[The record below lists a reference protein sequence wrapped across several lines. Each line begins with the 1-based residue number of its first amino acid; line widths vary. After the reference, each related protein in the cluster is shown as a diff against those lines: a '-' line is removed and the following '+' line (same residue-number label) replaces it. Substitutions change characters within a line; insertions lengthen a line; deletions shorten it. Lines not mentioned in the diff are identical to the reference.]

1 MSPGWGG
8 FRFKDARRISPPT
21 IARKI
26 FCSCR
31 SGVQPIVLDSQMH
44 DPAHIDVA
52 ILGARPQAI
61 AALLRYFRDLDT
73 AEEAFQEACLRALQ
87 TWPHKGPPRDPT
99 AWLIMVGRNAALDIK
114 RRGRSSEPLPDPDTL
129 ADSRDDLTPERLD
142 ESHYGDDV
150 LRLLF
155 VCGHPTLPATQQI
168 ALALRIVS
176 GLTVEQIAKAFLV
189 SPAAMEQRITRAKR
203 AIAGVAVEFDT
214 PGAAE
219 RRTRLAAVSTMIYLI
234 FNEGYGSTPDTAAV
248 REPLA
253 DEAIRLGRLLL
264 RLFPTDPEV
273 FGLLALMLLHQSR
286 AAARFDANGEI
297 ALLEEQD
304 RSRWNQALIEEG
316 RLLLERAAVC
326 QDPGPYQLQ
335 AAIAALHARAA
346 RPEDTLW
353 KEIDSLYQAL
363 EALQPS
369 PVVTLNRAVAVWKL
383 RGPEAALAMIEP
395 VKGELD
401 AYFYLHG
408 LRGTLLKELNR
419 LGEAR
424 EALNRAIALANSMA
438 EAKLIRRELDG
449 LAIA

>member
-1 MSPGWGG
+1 
-8 FRFKDARRISPPT
+8 
-21 IARKI
+21 
-26 FCSCR
+26 
-31 SGVQPIVLDSQMH
+31 MH
-44 DPAHIDVA
+44 DPAHIDMA
-52 ILGARPQAI
+52 ILGARPKAI

-87 TWPHKGPPRDPT
+87 TWPHKGPPREPT
-99 AWLIMVGRNAALDIK
+99 AWLIMVGRNAALDAK
-114 RRGRSSEPLPDPDTL
+114 RRTRAIGPLPDPDALTD
-129 ADSRDDLTPERLD
+129 ARDDLTPERLD
-142 ESHYGDDV
+142 EGHYGDDI

-203 AIAGVAVEFDT
+203 AIAEVGIEFDT

-234 FNEGYGSTPDTAAV
+234 FNEGYGSTPDTAAA
-248 REPLA
+248 REALA

-264 RLFPTDPEV
+264 SLFPTDPEV
-273 FGLLALMLLHQSR
+273 FGLLALMLLQQSR
-286 AAARFDANGEI
+286 APARFDANGEI
-297 ALLEEQD
+297 VLLEEQD
-304 RSRWNQALIEEG
+304 RGRWNQTLIDEG
-316 RLLLERAAVC
+316 RLLLERASGY
-326 QDPGPYQLQ
+326 QNPGPYQLQ

-346 RPEDTLW
+346 RPEDTSW

-383 RGPEAALAMIEP
+383 QGPQAALEMIDP
-395 VKGELD
+395 LKSELD

-408 LRGTLLKELNR
+408 LRGALLKELNR
-419 LGEAR
+419 LDEAR
-424 EALNRAIALANSMA
+424 DALNRAIALANSAA
-438 EAKLIRRELDG
+438 EAKLIRRELDS

>member
-1 MSPGWGG
+1 
-8 FRFKDARRISPPT
+8 
-21 IARKI
+21 
-26 FCSCR
+26 
-31 SGVQPIVLDSQMH
+31 MH
-44 DPAHIDVA
+44 DPAHIDTA
-52 ILGARPQAI
+52 ILGARPKAI

-87 TWPHKGPPRDPT
+87 TWPHKGPPRNPT
-99 AWLIMVGRNAALDIK
+99 AWLIMVGRNAALDTQ
-114 RRGRSSEPLPDPDTL
+114 RRIRSIGPLPD
-129 ADSRDDLTPERLD
+129 ADALTDARDDLTPERLD
-142 ESHYGDDV
+142 ESPYGDDI

-155 VCGHPTLPATQQI
+155 MCGHPALPATQQI

-203 AIAGVAVEFDT
+203 AIAKIGVEFDT
-214 PGAAE
+214 PGASE
-219 RRTRLAAVSTMIYLI
+219 RRARLAAVSTMIYLI
-234 FNEGYGSTPDTAAV
+234 FNEGYGSTPDTAAA
-248 REPLA
+248 REALA

-273 FGLLALMLLHQSR
+273 FGLLALMLLQQSR
-286 AAARFDANGEI
+286 APARFDANGDI
-297 ALLEEQD
+297 VLLDEQD
-304 RSRWNQALIEEG
+304 RSRWNRAFIDEG
-316 RLLLERAAVC
+316 RLLLQRASVY

-335 AAIAALHARAA
+335 AAIAALHARAT

-383 RGPEAALAMIEP
+383 RGPEAALEMIDP
-395 VKGELD
+395 LKSELD

-408 LRGTLLKELNR
+408 LRGALLKELDR
-419 LGEAR
+419 FEEAR
-424 EALNRAIALANSMA
+424 DALNRAISLANSVA
-438 EAKLIRRELDG
+438 EAKLIRRELDS
-449 LAIA
+449 LVIA